1 MRCTRKSVTDK
12 TKNFL
17 EELIETKL
25 KNLKV
30 SDKQFAIPHYI
41 LILDFESLYGLS
53 KKMILKVIISGT
65 TFGFVKPFPL
75 KRGMSTCLTVIG
87 ADI

>member
-41 LILDFESLYGLS
+41 FILDYESFVWAIQKYD
-53 KKMILKVIISGT
+53 IISGT

-75 KRGMSTCLTVIG
+75 KRGMSTCLTGIG